1 MTHQETPPSSGASVV
16 EEHALLASSSS
27 QWLERVFGS
36 VAFFRLWIV
45 QVVSATGDWLGFFA
59 IVAAATRVSGRPEA
73 AVGLV
78 LSARIVPGL
87 FFAPLAGVLV
97 DRLDRKRVMMTCDL
111 ARAATMLWLPFV
123 DKVWQLVIASL
134 ILEVFTLLWAP
145 AKEAVVPDI
154 VPTDHLTTVNSLSLA
169 AAYGTFPLAA
179 GLFFL
184 LGSAADGMAGWPG
197 ADALR
202 IDQESL
208 AFYGDAL
215 TFCLSALLI
224 FTIAIPV
231 RERVRA
237 AGNGR
242 RIDPMQA
249 LRELHEG
256 WQFIFVSPVVRAVIA
271 ALATGLIG
279 GGMLI
284 PLGPIF
290 ADVVLRADP
299 VGGYAVL
306 QTALGVGVALGV
318 LLLSIS
324 QKRLRKVHLFLLS
337 VFGAGTSLLLAASM
351 TRMWAAAS
359 LVGFLGVF
367 AGAIYVLGFTLLH
380 ENVAE
385 ELRGRIFS
393 ALNTIVRL
401 CLIIAMAVGPFL
413 ASLLDATSNRAFD
426 RTLPIFGGEV
436 FIPGVRV
443 TLWLAAAIMMGAG
456 VLAWASVRS
465 LLRAEGGLI
474 WGRKS

>member
-1 MTHQETPPSSGASVV
+1 VTDQETPSSSGAHIV
-16 EEHALLASSSS
+16 EEHAFLASSP
-27 QWLERVFGS
+27 WLERVFGS

-59 IVAAATRVSGRPEA
+59 IVAAATRVSGQPEA

-97 DRLDRKRVMMTCDL
+97 DRLDRKRVMMICDL
-111 ARAATMLWLPFV
+111 ARAGTLLWLPFV
-123 DKVWQLVIASL
+123 DQVWQLVIASL

-154 VPTDHLTTVNSLSLA
+154 VPQEHLTTVNSLSLA

-184 LGSAADGMAGWPG
+184 LGRAADGMASWPG
-197 ADALR
+197 ADTLR

-224 FTIAIPV
+224 WSIAIPFRPRV
-231 RERVRA
+231 RE
-237 AGNGR
+237 NTSGR

-249 LRELHEG
+249 FSELREG

-290 ADVVLRADP
+290 AEVVLRADAAD
-299 VGGYAVL
+299 GYAVL

-359 LVGFLGVF
+359 LVGFLGIF

-401 CLIIAMAVGPFL
+401 CLIIAMAIGPFL
-413 ASLLDATSNRAFD
+413 ASLLDATSSRAFD
-426 RTLPIFGGEV
+426 RTLPLFGSEV

-456 VLAWASVRS
+456 VLAWASVRA

-474 WGRKS
+474 WGRKQ